1 MRPAVNLNLL
11 FTELPWPERFD
22 AAARAGF
29 DRVELPWPPLAPDE
43 VTRLVRAARL
53 RVVLLNMDAGDL
65 AAGERG
71 YGNDPRLTGR
81 WRQRLREAVRL
92 AVDLDCPLVNVL
104 AGRRLPEFD
113 DDAQH
118 DCLADN
124 LAWAADVAATADRTL
139 VVEPINDHDIPGYL
153 LPRVADVLA
162 LLDRLGH
169 DRVRLQLDTYHVA
182 AMGDDVP
189 AVVATAGARLGHVQ
203 IADFPG
209 RHEPGTGDLDL
220 DALLAALTRVGYPGA
235 LGLEY
240 LPTGPSAASLAAVT
254 ARYPRLRPSPERV
267 R

>member
-1 MRPAVNLNLL
+1 MRPAVNLGLL
-11 FTELPWPERFD
+11 FTELPWPERFA

-29 DRVELPWPPLAPDE
+29 DRVEFPWPPLPHDE
-43 VTRLVRAARL
+43 VTRLVRAAGL

-65 AAGERG
+65 SAGERG
-71 YGNDPRLTGR
+71 FSNDPRLTDR
-81 WRQRLREAVRL
+81 WRQRLRAAVRL

-104 AGRRLPEFD
+104 AGRRLPEFGA
-113 DDAQH
+113 DAQH

-124 LAWAADVAATADRTL
+124 LAWAAEVAAATGRTL

-162 LLDRLGH
+162 LIDRLGH

-182 AMGDDVP
+182 VMGDDVP
-189 AVVATAGARLGHVQ
+189 ATVATAGARLGHVQ
-203 IADFPG
+203 IADHPG
-209 RHEPGTGDLDL
+209 RHEPGTGDLDV
-220 DALLAALTRVGYPGA
+220 DALLAALAGVGYTGA

-254 ARYPRLRPSPERV
+254 ARYPRLAPSRERLP
-267 R
+267 

>member
-1 MRPAVNLNLL
+1 MRPAVNLGLL

-29 DRVELPWPPLAPDE
+29 DRVEFVWPPLAPDE
-43 VTRLVRAARL
+43 VTRLVRAAGL

-65 AAGERG
+65 PAGERG
-71 YGNDPRLTGR
+71 YSNDPRLTAR

-104 AGRRLPEFD
+104 AGRRLPEFGVEE
-113 DDAQH
+113 QL

-124 LAWAADVAATADRTL
+124 LRWAADVAETAGRTL

-169 DRVRLQLDTYHVA
+169 DGVRVQLDTYHVA
-182 AMGDDVP
+182 VMGDDVP
-189 AVVATAGARLGHVQ
+189 AAVATAGARLGHVQ

-209 RHEPGTGDLDL
+209 RHEPGTGVLDV
-220 DALLAALTRVGYPGA
+220 DALLAALARVGYTGA
-235 LGLEY
+235 LALEY
-240 LPTGPSAASLAAVT
+240 VPTGPSAASLAAVT
-254 ARYPRLRPSPERV
+254 ARYPRLDPSPERIP
-267 R
+267 